1 MYFYEVVKPKLF
13 WRETRI
19 KAKNLP
25 IHYDDDDDDDI
36 DEGKIKAHYNIP
48 YDGGRTQKNSFNK
61 SDIVTKSNSIVFHS
75 PDSVGKPMQRRRLT
89 YYVKRRREQC
99 ILK

>member
-25 IHYDDDDDDDI
+25 INYDDDD
-36 DEGKIKAHYNIP
+36 DEGKIKATTYTTFHTMAVALRKTLSINLILS
-48 YDGGRTQKNSFNK
+48 QKA
-61 SDIVTKSNSIVFHS
+61 T
-75 PDSVGKPMQRRRLT
+75 P
-89 YYVKRRREQC
+89 
-99 ILK
+99 